1 METGIRENADRCVC
15 CGAVVPEGQLIC
27 KQCQLAEP
35 MDRNRRRKVFSRLDW
50 RKKPKPGE
58 QISTK

>member
-1 METGIRENADRCVC
+1 MEISTNDNADRCVC

-35 MDRNRRRKVFSRLDW
+35 KDRNRRRKVFSRLGR

-58 QISTK
+58 